1 MKDNTFVKSKKTKS
15 KKREYKK
22 IYSKKRKSTKRK
34 STKRKYSKRKSTKR
48 KSTKRKSNKIGGSN
62 KRQRIEPEESNT
74 PPVDGVF
81 TRIFG
86 YITGLFSGL
95 FNSDTSGHG
104 ADADTSGRG
113 AVWELEE
120 EPPGSKRRQPM
131 LTDEEEFAKG
141 HYGKTPAEWDALTS
155 DELYALQHF
164 GMNEGEFQRTVEQ
177 QEDIDGDKIFKSPF
191 SQEELTRIF
200 GPGLDDEDRDT
211 LYSRDLDIL

>member
-1 MKDNTFVKSKKTKS
+1 MKDKTLKKTKS
-15 KKREYKK
+15 KKREYSKRKYKK
-22 IYSKKRKSTKRK
+22 VYSKKRKSTKRK
-34 STKRKYSKRKSTKR
+34 YSKR

-120 EPPGSKRRQPM
+120 EPPGSKRGQPM
-131 LTDEEEFAKG
+131 LTEEEVFAKG
-141 HYGKTPAEWDALTS
+141 HYGKTKTEWDSLNP
-155 DELYALQHF
+155 DEMYALQHF
-164 GMNEGEFQRTVEQ
+164 GMNEDEFQRTVKQ
-177 QEDIDGDKIFKSPF
+177 QADIDGDEIFERQF
-191 SQEELTRIF
+191 SEQELTRIF
-200 GPGLDDEDRDT
+200 GPDLDDEDRNT
-211 LYSRDLDIL
+211 LYGDLDRL

>member
-1 MKDNTFVKSKKTKS
+1 MKD
-15 KKREYKK
+15 KKREYSKRKYKK
-22 IYSKKRKSTKRK
+22 VYSKKRK

-48 KSTKRKSNKIGGSN
+48 KSTKRKYTKIGGAGS

-95 FNSDTSGHG
+95 FGADTSGRG

-164 GMNEGEFQRTVEQ
+164 GMNEDEFQRTLVRQ
-177 QEDIDGDKIFKSPF
+177 AGVDGDKIFNNSQF
-191 SQEELTRIF
+191 SEQALTRNL
-200 GPGLDDEDRDT
+200 GPGLDDDEDRDT
-211 LYSRDLDIL
+211 LYSRDLDEL

>member
-1 MKDNTFVKSKKTKS
+1 MKD
-15 KKREYKK
+15 KKREYSKRKYKK
-22 IYSKKRKSTKRK
+22 VYSKKRK

-62 KRQRIEPEESNT
+62 KRLRIEPEESNT

-95 FNSDTSGHG
+95 FGADTSGRGADADTSGRG